1 VQEIAVV
8 PQRSTAE
15 PITPKEPLADY
26 RAKRALDRTPE
37 PAGGRPEAGGQLFVV
52 HKHDARRL
60 HYDLRLELDG
70 VLVSWAVPK
79 GPSPNPA
86 DKRLAVHVE
95 DHPLEY
101 GDFEGMIPAGNYGA
115 GAVIVWDRGRWT
127 PIGDPREGLASG
139 KLLFELDGFKLHGRW
154 TLVKIKKAEKDWL
167 LIKEKDGYVS
177 TSAELPGES
186 VLSGLTVDELREGRT
201 PAAAIA
207 AEAARL
213 GAPKRSVKLDAKQL
227 MLAETVDAAFSR
239 PGWLFELKLDGYR
252 ILAGKQGDEAKLLTR
267 NGNDC
272 GVSFPEVERA
282 IRALPVHDAIVDGEV
297 VALDEEGRPSFQR
310 LQGRAKITRTIDVRR
325 AVVDTP
331 VTYFAFDLLAA
342 EGYDLRQLPIAER
355 KALLRRLLPS
365 TGIVRYLDHFEQD
378 GERLYQQVQ
387 TMGLEGIMAKRADS
401 PYRPGRSSAWL
412 KMRSRRTETFTVVGF
427 TAPRGSRGGF
437 GALHVAREENGELV
451 YAGRV
456 GSGFSDRQ
464 LSELH
469 AELQT
474 KVRKSPPCSGPLPK
488 EKGTTW
494 VDPELECDVEYT
506 EITDEGLL
514 RQPVLLR
521 YGRATTG
528 ENRRERAGTGG
539 NRREKASADPPV
551 PDRSRPFATLP
562 APRVQET
569 NRDKVYWPADGYT
582 KGDLLD
588 FYRTVSP
595 WLLPYLKD
603 RPLVLTRFPDGIEG
617 KSFYQK
623 DAPPFTPEWI
633 RTASLPSEER
643 NIDYIVADDL
653 DTLLYVVNL
662 GSIPLHIWG
671 SRVRSID
678 RPDWCVLDLD
688 PKDAPFTD
696 VVKVARA
703 AHALCDR
710 IELPHYVKTSGSSG
724 LHVMI
729 PLAGQLSWDECRS
742 FGELLARVL
751 VGELPDIATVT
762 RQVSRRGGK
771 VYVDYLQNVEGQLIV
786 APFSVRPLPGAPVST
801 PLEWREVTPKLD
813 IRKFTIRT
821 VPRRLERAGR
831 DPLQEVLAVQPDLAA
846 ALAALAEAP
855 H

>member
-1 VQEIAVV
+1 VA
-8 PQRSTAE
+8 PQRPTLE
-15 PITPKEPLADY
+15 PITPKDPLAHY
-26 RAKRALDRTPE
+26 RAKRTLGRTPE

-79 GPSPNPA
+79 GPSYNPA

-101 GDFEGMIPAGNYGA
+101 GDFEGIIPAGNYGA

-127 PIGDPREGLASG
+127 PIGDPRDGLASG

-167 LIKEKDGYVS
+167 LIKEKYGYAAP
-177 TSAELPGES
+177 TAELPEES
-186 VLSGLTVDELREGRT
+186 VLSGLSVDELREGRT

-213 GAPKRSVKLDAKQL
+213 GAPKRPVRLDAKQL
-227 MLAETVDAAFSR
+227 MLAETADAVFSR

-252 ILAGKQGDEAKLLTR
+252 ILAGKHGDDAKLLTR

-282 IRALPVHDAIVDGEV
+282 IRALPVHDAVVDGEV
-297 VALDEEGRPSFQR
+297 AALDEAGRPSFQR
-310 LQGRAKITRTIDVRR
+310 LQGRAKISRTIDVRR

-342 EGYDLRQLPIAER
+342 EGYDLRQLPLAER
-355 KALLRRLLPS
+355 KALLRRLVPS

-387 TMGLEGIMAKRADS
+387 AMGLEGIMAKRADS
-401 PYRPGRSSAWL
+401 PYRAGRSPSWL
-412 KMRSRRTETFTVVGF
+412 KMRSRRTEIFTVVGF
-427 TAPRGSRGGF
+427 TAPKGSRGGF
-437 GALHVAREENGELV
+437 GALHVAREEDGGLV

-464 LSELH
+464 LGELS
-469 AELQT
+469 AKLQK
-474 KVRKSPPCSGPLPK
+474 KVRKEPPCSGPLPK

-494 VDPELECDVEYT
+494 VDPELECEVEYT

-514 RQPVLLR
+514 RQPVLLGCEVR
-521 YGRATTG
+521 KPGRS
-528 ENRRERAGTGG
+528 GG
-539 NRREKASADPPV
+539 NRREAAGTDENSREQSPDVSPV
-551 PDRSRPFATLP
+551 PDRSRPLPAVP

-603 RPLVLTRFPDGIEG
+603 RPVVLTRFPDGIEG

-653 DTLLYVVNL
+653 DTLLYLANL

-671 SRVRSID
+671 SRVQSID

-703 AHALCDR
+703 AHALCER

-751 VGELPDIATVT
+751 VGELPEIATVT

-801 PLEWREVTPKLD
+801 PLEWREVTAKLD

-821 VPRRLERAGR
+821 VPKRLQRTGR
-831 DPLQEVLAVQPDLAA
+831 DPLRDVLTAQPDLAA

>member
-1 VQEIAVV
+1 
-8 PQRSTAE
+8 
-15 PITPKEPLADY
+15 
-26 RAKRALDRTPE
+26 
-37 PAGGRPEAGGQLFVV
+37 
-52 HKHDARRL
+52 
-60 HYDLRLELDG
+60 
-70 VLVSWAVPK
+70 
-79 GPSPNPA
+79 
-86 DKRLAVHVE
+86 
-95 DHPLEY
+95 
-101 GDFEGMIPAGNYGA
+101 
-115 GAVIVWDRGRWT
+115 
-127 PIGDPREGLASG
+127 
-139 KLLFELDGFKLHGRW
+139 
-154 TLVKIKKAEKDWL
+154 
-167 LIKEKDGYVS
+167 
-177 TSAELPGES
+177 
-186 VLSGLTVDELREGRT
+186 
-201 PAAAIA
+201 
-207 AEAARL
+207 
-213 GAPKRSVKLDAKQL
+213 
-227 MLAETVDAAFSR
+227 
-239 PGWLFELKLDGYR
+239 
-252 ILAGKQGDEAKLLTR
+252 
-267 NGNDC
+267 
-272 GVSFPEVERA
+272 
-282 IRALPVHDAIVDGEV
+282 
-297 VALDEEGRPSFQR
+297 
-310 LQGRAKITRTIDVRR
+310 
-325 AVVDTP
+325 
-331 VTYFAFDLLAA
+331 
-342 EGYDLRQLPIAER
+342 
-355 KALLRRLLPS
+355 
-365 TGIVRYLDHFEQD
+365 
-378 GERLYQQVQ
+378 
-387 TMGLEGIMAKRADS
+387 
-401 PYRPGRSSAWL
+401 
-412 KMRSRRTETFTVVGF
+412 
-427 TAPRGSRGGF
+427 
-437 GALHVAREENGELV
+437 V

-464 LSELH
+464 LSELY
-469 AELQT
+469 AELQK
-474 KVRKSPPCSGPLPK
+474 KVRKSPPCSGPLPR

-494 VDPELECDVEYT
+494 VAPELECDVEYT

-514 RQPVLLR
+514 RQPVLLAVR
-521 YGRATTG
+521 KRARMG
-528 ENRRERAGTGG
+528 ENSREGGGTD
-539 NRREKASADPPV
+539 EKPALLAPSRSFSPV
-551 PDRSRPFATLP
+551 P

-595 WLLPYLKD
+595 WLLPYLED
-603 RPLVLTRFPDGIEG
+603 RPVVLTRFPDGIEG

-623 DAPPFTPEWI
+623 DAPPFIPEWI

-643 NIDYIVADDL
+643 NIDYIVAADL

-671 SRVRSID
+671 SRVHSID

-801 PLEWREVTPKLD
+801 PLEWREVTSKLD

-821 VPRRLERAGR
+821 VPKRLQRAGR
-831 DPLQEVLAVQPDLAA
+831 DPLREVLTAQPDLAA
-846 ALAALAEAP
+846 AGILCEPETAGLLYDLARVYQDTGDTNLAYTTFLEVYGINTNYRDVVERVRDLEEARRISRESV